1 MNEILQQRIESVQ
14 AGKNITHAQIEA
26 KRSLR
31 EQLERDVEAFLKKR
45 RKVGDFTAWL
55 FGIKR

>member
-1 MNEILQQRIESVQ
+1 MNELLQQRIESVQ
-14 AGKNITHAQIEA
+14 AGRNTTHAQLEA

-31 EQLERDVEAFLKKR
+31 ERLEREIEAFLKKR

-55 FGIKR
+55 FW